1 MEIAESIQIDSV
13 KDHPTGVAVTNV
25 RMKPWTLSQ
34 SSFDRFLE
42 VLDADRDRAGQK
54 YETLRT
60 KLVKF
65 FEWRACQFAE
75 ELADKTL
82 DRAAKKIELGQVV
95 EDPVRYAYS
104 VAKFLYLESLR
115 NQIPVNVA
123 IETASGNGSD
133 ERELRFECL
142 ELCLEKLTDNCRMM
156 ILEYYGD
163 AGQAKIILR
172 SRLADRL
179 GISLNAL
186 RIKTVRIRAKL
197 EDCVFKCL
205 DKNAA

>member
-82 DRAAKKIELGQVV
+82 DRAAKKIELGELV

-123 IETASGNGSD
+123 IETASGNGSV
-133 ERELRFECL
+133 
-142 ELCLEKLTDNCRMM
+142 CRGWHLQHYWSARH
-156 ILEYYGD
+156 I
-163 AGQAKIILR
+163 R
-172 SRLADRL
+172 SAADR
-179 GISLNAL
+179 G
-186 RIKTVRIRAKL
+186 R
-197 EDCVFKCL
+197 
-205 DKNAA
+205 